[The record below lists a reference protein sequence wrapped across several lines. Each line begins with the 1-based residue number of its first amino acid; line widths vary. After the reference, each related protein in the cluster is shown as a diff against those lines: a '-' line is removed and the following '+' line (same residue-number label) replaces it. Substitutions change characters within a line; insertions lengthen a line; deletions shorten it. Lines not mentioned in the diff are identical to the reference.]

1 MNEKERLIISHL
13 RKDARTSLASISQ
26 EIHIPI
32 STIYDKINK
41 LHKDNVIRKYTAL
54 VNFSSMGFHYH
65 AKLVL
70 KVKKEEKKEL
80 QLFLKKHQAV
90 NSLSE
95 INNGFDFLI
104 ETVHHDIKEFIS
116 FKEGLEECFNII
128 DLQEFQ
134 IIKEIERERF
144 NSV

>member
-41 LHKDNVIRKYTAL
+41 LHKDNVIRKHTAL